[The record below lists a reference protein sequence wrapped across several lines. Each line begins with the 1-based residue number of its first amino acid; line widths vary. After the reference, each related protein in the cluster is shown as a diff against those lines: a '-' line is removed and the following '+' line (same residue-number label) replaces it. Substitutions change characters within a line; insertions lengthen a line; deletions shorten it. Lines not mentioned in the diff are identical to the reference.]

1 MLFNPPSI
9 LSDVTN
15 PWSLHNDE
23 RIINR
28 KHVSQIVLETR
39 SNGFRLTLLVNERF
53 PYNYKSK
60 SFALYY
66 SNIKN
71 AKEGLEFAEKLDRY
85 LNSGH
90 NMKIRINGSEIIEII
105 LDESIR

>member
-1 MLFNPPSI
+1 MLFISPAI

-15 PWSLHNDE
+15 PWTLNRDE

-39 SNGFRLTLLVNERF
+39 PSGFRLTFLVNERF
-53 PYNYKSK
+53 PYNYKAQ

-66 SNIKN
+66 SDIRN
-71 AKEGLEFAEKLDRY
+71 AKEGLELAEKLDRY
-85 LNSGH
+85 LNSGY